1 MFLVEFKSR
10 FIPQAYKKKKKK
22 KKKNCVM
29 HYDHMNIMI
38 IQRI

>member
-10 FIPQAYKKKKKK
+10 FIPQAYKKIKKKI
-22 KKKNCVM
+22 VM